1 MGQEIGISPLQ
12 LASLISTIA
21 NDGVRV
27 PPRIV
32 RSRRD
37 DRAAESLHK
46 RSPFSLPRARA

>member
-1 MGQEIGISPLQ
+1 MGQEIGISAVQ

-32 RSRRD
+32 AGTIAPQNAPQTIAFQPAR
-37 DRAAESLHK
+37 
-46 RSPFSLPRARA
+46 RARA